1 MDALARGAPVER
13 TARDNDADDVAAA
26 YVAGYAD
33 GITLLHADGHD
44 QAPVEPLERIY
55 ARYLCNVEL
64 EHSTPGTRA
73 YIAGFRDAAADNLP
87 CPPHEIEPG
96 IHRVAA

>member
-1 MDALARGAPVER
+1 MDPLARGAPVER
-13 TARDNDADDVAAA
+13 TARDNVADDVAAA
-26 YVAGYAD
+26 YVVGYAD
-33 GITLLHADGHD
+33 GITLLHSDGHD
-44 QAPVEPLERIY
+44 QSPVEPLERTY

-64 EHSTPGTRA
+64 EHPTPGTHA

-87 CPPHEIEPG
+87 SPPHEIEPQ

>member
-1 MDALARGAPVER
+1 MDPLARGTPGER
-13 TARDNDADDVAAA
+13 TATHNVADDVAAA

-33 GITLLHADGHD
+33 GITLLHSDGHE
-44 QAPVEPLERIY
+44 QAPLERLERIY

-64 EHSTPGTRA
+64 EHPTPGTCA

-87 CPPHEIEPG
+87 SPPHEIEPQ
-96 IHRVAA
+96 IHHVAA

>member
-1 MDALARGAPVER
+1 MDPLARGTPVER
-13 TARDNDADDVAAA
+13 TAGDNVADDVASA

-33 GITLLHADGHD
+33 GITLLHSDGHE
-44 QAPVEPLERIY
+44 QAPVEQLKRIY

-64 EHSTPGTRA
+64 EHPTPGTRA
-73 YIAGFRDAAADNLP
+73 YIASFRDAASDNLP
-87 CPPHEIEPG
+87 APPHEIEPQ

>member
-1 MDALARGAPVER
+1 MEPLVPGTRARRAARNTNVVAP
-13 TARDNDADDVAAA
+13 A

-33 GITLLHADGHD
+33 GLTLLHSDGHD

-55 ARYLCNVEL
+55 ARYLCYVEL
-64 EHSTPGTRA
+64 EPPTPEARA

-87 CPPHEIEPG
+87 CPPHETEPQIG
-96 IHRVAA
+96 VAA